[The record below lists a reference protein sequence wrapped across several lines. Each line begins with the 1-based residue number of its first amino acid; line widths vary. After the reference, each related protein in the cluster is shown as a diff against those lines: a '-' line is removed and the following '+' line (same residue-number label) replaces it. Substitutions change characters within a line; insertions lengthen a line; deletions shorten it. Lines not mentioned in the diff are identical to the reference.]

1 MGKAKTNTEWLNEHL
16 KKISDLG
23 QKINDAHPTTDY
35 ASHTALKII
44 AVRFVSDIFTKV
56 ASDPRRKIEGFDG
69 AVYIDLFAGTGLV
82 KVTDTGYVV
91 AGSAPCAVTTEKG
104 FRYSIL
110 VEKDKDR
117 CKYLEE
123 RMLKIIRRDDFEVIN
138 GDSNEI
144 IQEVI
149 EKIKSK
155 FKNPIILVFV
165 DPEGMEIKF
174 ETVKALS
181 DNFQSCD
188 FLINVNEQGV
198 LRVAGKARKG
208 ITNIIASLEGYFN
221 KPEQDIQHGLAQGK
235 TAQEQYANQ
244 VNELGR
250 TIGVNIKIRESSN
263 SIAYHLLSYTRL
275 TSGGSNY
282 SRRPL
287 ESLKQRIEVF
297 TERDVKS
304 VLEQIHGGTKLM
316 DDFLC

>member
-1 MGKAKTNTEWLNEHL
+1 MGRVKTDTEWLNEHL

-23 QKINDAHPTTDY
+23 QEINDTHPTTNY

-44 AVRFVSDIFTKV
+44 AVRFVSDVFTNV
-56 ASDPRRKIEGFDG
+56 ASDPKRKIEKFDG
-69 AVYIDLFAGTGLV
+69 AVYVDLFAGTGLV
-82 KVTDTGYVV
+82 KLTDTGYVV
-91 AGSAPCAVTTEKG
+91 AGSAPCAVTTKKG

-110 VEKDKDR
+110 VEKDKDK

-123 RMLKIIRRDDFEVIN
+123 RMLKIIQKDDFEVIN

-155 FKNPIILVFV
+155 FKKPIILVFV

-198 LRVAGKARKG
+198 LRVAGKAKKG
-208 ITNIIASLEGYFN
+208 IRNIIASLEEYFN
-221 KPEQDIQHGLAQGK
+221 KSEQDIQHGLTRGE

-282 SRRPL
+282 SRSPL
-287 ESLKQRIEVF
+287 KSLKQRIEVF
-297 TERDVKS
+297 TEKDVKS
-304 VLEQIHGGTKLM
+304 VLEQIHGGTRPL
-316 DDFLC
+316 DDFLG